1 MVVRGSKHLFCAGKE
16 DRLQLFLCRA
26 ASAAEMGDAPGAGGA
41 GSPIG
46 LLGRISLQQ
55 GG

>member
-1 MVVRGSKHLFCAGKE
+1 MVIRGSKYLSFAGKE
-16 DRLQLFLCRA
+16 DRLQFFLGGA
-26 ASAAEMGDAPGAGGA
+26 ASAAEMGDTPGAGGA

-46 LLGRISLQQ
+46 LLGRAPLEQ